1 MPRQKRPSAQ
11 VGSQVRF
18 EYQGRERTGTIA
30 RLGRAQAF
38 IVGDDR
44 RSYQVN
50 RDRLLPPQS
59 SPELDLPELDLPELD
74 LPELDLPELDLPE
87 LKLPETVP
95 PAEPLARTLVLSP
108 STLHPGDRVIF
119 SCRDR
124 LLVGR
129 IARLNARRAHVVCD
143 NDEEYAVPYPLLTL
157 ESPARNRTPLRTPKE
172 LADVVRLAE
181 GLLTHHRLDNWR
193 FEFDHAARRAGSCQY
208 RRRRITL
215 SLQFTRHAPEEE
227 IRDTLLHEIAHALVG
242 NRHNHDAVWQA
253 KAREIGASGARC
265 HDRRFTPPRYIV
277 QCRNGCWTATAERR
291 RRHVI
296 CSKCRGEIVYQTYT
310 ADRWQQ
316 LQPPAQS

>member
-44 RSYQVN
+44 CSYQVN

-59 SPELDLPELDLPELD
+59 SPELN
-74 LPELDLPELDLPE
+74 
-87 LKLPETVP
+87 LPETVP
-95 PAEPLARTLVLSP
+95 PTEPLSRKLVLSP

-119 SCRDR
+119 SCRGR

-129 IARLNARRAHVVCD
+129 IARLNARRTHVVCD
-143 NDEEYAVPYPLLTL
+143 NDEEYAVPYSLLTL
-157 ESPARNRTPLRTPKE
+157 ESPARNRTPLRTPEE
-172 LADVVRLAE
+172 LVKIVRLAE

-253 KAREIGASGARC
+253 KAREIGASGTRC

-310 ADRWQQ
+310 AERWQQ
-316 LQPPAQS
+316 LQPPALS